1 MLNQF
6 RAILF
11 YYKSIALWSFAAT
24 ILITIYSPEIV
35 SALLTKLF
43 LMVLFLLMINDRS
56 MRRKLKFYKMAG
68 TSNLKLVF
76 MLYIIDCFFTCSFL
90 LLIQGF
96 I

>member
-11 YYKSIALWSFAAT
+11 YYRPLALWSFAVT
-24 ILITIYSPEIV
+24 ILVTIYSPEII

-43 LMVLFLLMINDRS
+43 LMALFLLMINDRS
-56 MRRKLKFYKMAG
+56 MRKKLKFYKMVG
-68 TSNLKLVF
+68 ISNFRLVAI
-76 MLYIIDCFFTCSFL
+76 LYIIDCFFTCSFL
-90 LLIQGF
+90 LLIKGF